1 MAETNVNDVIEIA
14 KEYLILLK
22 KNNISFERAY
32 LFGSFA
38 KGNFREYS
46 DLDLAIFAEEWTPDI
61 IEAQMMLMRLRSHV
75 DYSIEPHP
83 FRLSDLEDPDPFVKE
98 ILKHGKLIMVN

>member
-1 MAETNVNDVIEIA
+1 MAETIVNDAIVIA
-14 KEYLILLK
+14 KKYLSLLK
-22 KNNISFERAY
+22 KKNISFERVY

-38 KGNFREYS
+38 KGNQKEYS
-46 DLDLAIFAEEWTPDI
+46 DIDLAIFAEEWTPDI

-83 FRLSDLEDPDPFVKE
+83 FRLSDLDDPDPLIEE
-98 ILKHGKLIMVN
+98 ILKHGKLIVIN